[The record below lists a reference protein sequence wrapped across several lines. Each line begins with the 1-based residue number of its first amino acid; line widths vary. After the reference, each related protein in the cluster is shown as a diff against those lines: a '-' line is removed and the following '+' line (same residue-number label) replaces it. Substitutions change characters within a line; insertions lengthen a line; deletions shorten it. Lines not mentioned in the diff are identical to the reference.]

1 MVLVSPC
8 TCDLFTTTSE
18 QIASLLND
26 CWNLEVNSIVPVWL
40 FDTGLNPKRKKQL
53 RLLLVDR
60 HTAFPIGATTTTP
73 TTRNLKSSP
82 LAHALSQPILIS
94 ELNMPKNPDND
105 KRVTFTLDNG
115 QLVCLIQFYDFTS
128 CQEFYKFFTDIC
140 DSPKNDG
147 LFRQQQNELL
157 MDDQKKRSK
166 CEKRFSFMRSSK
178 SHSQSLLSLSKMP
191 AFSKPSSVSSN
202 QKSKRY
208 SEIIDS
214 NVQFNVNVPSSS
226 SGIKSSQ
233 TWANLRE
240 LGSSHGFARSS
251 RPDLNSEATK
261 TEQAQPRVR
270 ITGITK
276 NCISSPCAFQHINS
290 IKDGDQRVKMLLDY
304 KL

>member
-53 RLLLVDR
+53 RLLFVDR
-60 HTAFPIGATTTTP
+60 HTAFPIGATTSTP
-73 TTRNLKSSP
+73 TTRNLKSSL
-82 LAHALSQPILIS
+82 LASALSQPILIS

-105 KRVTFTLDNG
+105 KRVTFTLNNG

-140 DSPKNDG
+140 DNPKNDG

-157 MDDQKKRSK
+157 MNQNKPK

-178 SHSQSLLSLSKMP
+178 SHSQSLLALSKIP
-191 AFSKPSSVSSN
+191 AFSKSTSISSN

-208 SEIIDS
+208 SEVIDS
-214 NVQFNVNVPSSS
+214 NVQFNIPSQ
-226 SGIKSSQ
+226 GIKSSQ
-233 TWANLRE
+233 TWANLKE
-240 LGSSHGFARSS
+240 FGSSHGFARSS

-261 TEQAQPRVR
+261 VEQAQPRVR